1 MAVNRPTAGPS
12 TSLKRTSG
20 PRRQPLVSF
29 RVARDSAVAVNF
41 DDMATTRSC
50 GLLPD
55 SRLYQSFGAHQK
67 CDPPF
72 RSKDDPG
79 NSDVSL
85 GVEYRRSR
93 MLQLIVRCA
102 VLVIFIPAL
111 MGQTLVITDCTLI
124 DTRNG
129 VATAHSSI
137 VITGDRIAARG
148 PTASTRIPAGARI
161 VRASGKFVIPGLW
174 DMHVHVG
181 EIEED
186 WFPLYLANGLTGLR
200 EMAASEKNA
209 PRQRQYQQ
217 DLASGRRFGPELFW
231 TLFPMDAPAF
241 DDARQARAEV
251 ARRAAMGLSY
261 IKIYDGLS
269 REAYFAIADEC
280 RKRGLQMVGHI
291 PDRISAREVAR
302 AGQAS
307 VEHLDGV
314 LLACSR
320 KEAEARWMVQHNQ
333 NAWKMLLDTFDS
345 GKADALIETF
355 RAGGVWQTPTLVI
368 YRTASLAEDHK
379 LPGDAPIQYARRD
392 YLKAWPREALGG
404 PMGGLDADSA
414 RRLFVVYQ
422 DLLRR
427 MDRRGIRILAGTDT
441 PYPYCVP
448 GFALHEELALLVEAG
463 LSPAAALR
471 TATWNPAEFLHVSQN
486 YGSLEA
492 GKVADLVVLDANPL
506 VAIANTRRIQAV
518 VRRGRLIEAA
528 ALRLMLEG
536 VRTEVGKNGATT
548 GHLQR

>member
-1 MAVNRPTAGPS
+1 M
-12 TSLKRTSG
+12 
-20 PRRQPLVSF
+20 
-29 RVARDSAVAVNF
+29 
-41 DDMATTRSC
+41 
-50 GLLPD
+50 
-55 SRLYQSFGAHQK
+55 
-67 CDPPF
+67 
-72 RSKDDPG
+72 
-79 NSDVSL
+79 
-85 GVEYRRSR
+85 
-93 MLQLIVRCA
+93 IVRSA
-102 VLVIFIPAL
+102 ILVFFVPAL
-111 MGQTLVITDCTLI
+111 MGQTVAITDCTLI

-129 VATAHSSI
+129 LASAHSSI

-148 PTASTRIPAGARI
+148 PTLSTRIPAGARI

-186 WFPLYLANGLTGLR
+186 WFPLYLANGLMGLR
-200 EMAASEKNA
+200 EMAASENNA

-217 DLASGRRFGPELFW
+217 DAASGWRLGPELFW
-231 TLFPMDAPAF
+231 TLFPMDAPAI

-261 IKIYDGLS
+261 IKIYNGLS

-291 PDRISAREVAR
+291 PDQVSAREVAR

-320 KEAEARWMVQHNQ
+320 KEAEARKMMQHNQ

-345 GKADALIETF
+345 SRADALIESF

-368 YRTASLAEDHK
+368 YKIASLAENHK
-379 LPGDAPIQYARRD
+379 LPGEAPIQYVRRD
-392 YLKAWPREALGG
+392 YLKAWPGGALGG
-404 PMGGLDADSA
+404 PMGGLDTDSA
-414 RRLFVVYQ
+414 RRLLAVYQ

-427 MDRRGIRILAGTDT
+427 MDRRGVRILAGTDT
-441 PYPYCVP
+441 PYPYCIP

-463 LSPAAALR
+463 LSPTAALR

-486 YGSLEA
+486 YGSLEP

-506 VAIANTRRIQAV
+506 IAIANTRRIQAV

-536 VRTEVGKNGATT
+536 VRTEVGKNGAAT
-548 GHLQR
+548 GH